1 MSRAGQGSG
10 LNRGTAAAHESATEQ
25 AAALKVRH
33 APVIEAVHRS
43 MKRYA
48 QPGIRRGMAEVAVLL
63 GVNEQVLRN
72 QFGPTDYDHAPTL
85 YRFLQVLEVM
95 QPREA
100 VAAIADLADCVT
112 LPRSSRATRRQV
124 PHDLAG
130 ALEKLPPAADAAVAS
145 AVRRLRAGERLS
157 FDERAAVRDALLDV
171 GALVS
176 HLINRLRLP

>member
-10 LNRGTAAAHESATEQ
+10 LNRSTTTACELATEQ
-25 AAALKVRH
+25 AAALKVEY

-48 QPGIRRGMAEVAVLL
+48 QPGIRRGMAEVAALL

-72 QFGPTDYDHAPTL
+72 QFGLTDYDHAPTL

-95 QPREA
+95 RSREA

-112 LPRSSRATRRQV
+112 LPRSSRAAQRQV
-124 PHDLAG
+124 PKDLAG
-130 ALEKLPPAADAAVAS
+130 ALEKLPRAANGAVAS
-145 AVRRLRAGERLS
+145 AVRRLRSGERLS
-157 FDERAAVRDALLDV
+157 ADERGAVRDALLDV